1 MKGKRKEGKEKDMKK
16 KLSNILGF
24 SVCARIEPVIPTI
37 LGLEAPTTAL
47 PPPPSHHYAMIKQI
61 IHYLRIVTVGQMGIK
76 LVVVLILKC
85 IEYHITC
92 CTPGSNKG
100 KFYFKNKQQEN
111 S

>member
-1 MKGKRKEGKEKDMKK
+1 MKQHIS
-16 KLSNILGF
+16 L

-37 LGLEAPTTAL
+37 LCLKAPTMTL
-47 PPPPSHHYAMIKQI
+47 PPPPSHPDAMIKQV

-85 IEYHITC
+85 IEYQITC
-92 CTPGSNKG
+92 CTPGTNKG
-100 KFYFKNKQQEN
+100 KLHFKNKQQEN

>member
-1 MKGKRKEGKEKDMKK
+1 MKQHI
-16 KLSNILGF
+16 SF

-37 LGLEAPTTAL
+37 LGLEAPTMTS

-61 IHYLRIVTVGQMGIK
+61 VHYLRIVTVEQMGIK

-85 IEYHITC
+85 IEYQITC

-100 KFYFKNKQQEN
+100 KLYFKDKLQEN